1 MKQNNFLKFFT
12 VVFLFVGAVTI
23 SAQTVKG
30 KVTDS
35 SGEALSF
42 MNVVEKGTTNGTST
56 DENGEFSLNVQKL
69 PITIS
74 VSSLGFKTVEKYI
87 SDTSYV
93 TIVLEED
100 NLSLDEVVLVGSR
113 NKNRTVANT
122 PVPVDV
128 IDVTEL
134 ISSGPQVSVNDILNY
149 VAPSF
154 TSTSQTVS
162 DGTDHI
168 DPAALRGLGPD
179 QVLVLVNGKRRH
191 STSLVNVNSTVG
203 RGSVGTDM
211 NAIPAFSIKR
221 IEILK
226 DGAAAQY
233 GSDAIAGVINIVLK
247 NSEGLEFQVNQG
259 SNWGDQTNNQSG
271 GIDGESFQFDVNY
284 GIPLDDKGSF
294 INFTGSMST
303 RAPSY
308 RAGAEGF
315 TGQIFDASNSIEWVG
330 LNSGYGSDITQYS
343 LAQIQTFAQGVT
355 YFDFARKIAINNAT
369 SIQDLIGINN
379 GSSSVA
385 GPLSQL
391 KFNNGNII
399 GIEPLNT
406 TDLEL
411 VTRGLTKQDFSM
423 RVGQSRLRNGKFM
436 ANMEL
441 QLNDDFS
448 FYAFG
453 GISHRRGNA
462 AGFYRRPAQSRAFTG
477 LYPAGMLPEINSIV
491 NDESISVGIKGKQGD
506 WDIDFSNTY
515 GKNSFDFNIG
525 NSSNA
530 SLQQASPLE
539 VYAGGFSFAQNTTN
553 LDLTK
558 FYDDVMSGLN
568 VAIGSEYRM
577 EAYDIFAGQE
587 ESWATYDINGDIWDG
602 NADTQVVDF
611 FGRSRAG
618 GIQVFPGF
626 RPANERNAT
635 RNSYAFYGDL
645 ELDVNKNLFLSGAVR
660 YENYSDFGSTFNW
673 KLAGIVKLSDNVNL
687 RAAASTGFRA
697 PSLAQLNFNTIST
710 NFISEVPYEV
720 GTFSNDSQI
729 AGALGIPQLKQ
740 EESFSA
746 SFGVTAKIPD
756 ANLSLTVDG
765 FFTGIDDRVVLT
777 GNFDI
782 PDGIVTAAESA
793 RFFSNAIDTETKGF
807 DVVISHKASISDL
820 TFSSDLAVTYAF
832 TQRVDE
838 INASPELVDQ
848 IGTYFGERESYFL
861 EKATPRIKANL
872 GHMLQG
878 NKWNFFLRNSFF
890 GSVINPDTTLS
901 QTINDTAVP
910 IHPEFGGKV
919 LTDMSFGYDVSENMT
934 LTIGSSN
941 IFNVFPDASPANLT
955 SGNNFIYPR
964 VTSQFGINGRTVFA
978 RLKFKL

>member
-12 VVFLFVGAVTI
+12 VVFLFVGAITLN
-23 SAQTVKG
+23 AQTIKG
-30 KVTDS
+30 KVTDT

-42 MNVVEKGTTNGTST
+42 MNVVEKGTTNGTTT
-56 DENGEFSLNVQKL
+56 DENGEFSLNVEKM
-69 PITIS
+69 PTTIS
-74 VSSLGFKTVEKYI
+74 VSSLGFKTVEKSI
-87 SDTSYV
+87 VDASYV
-93 TIVLEED
+93 TIILED
-100 NLSLDEVVLVGSR
+100 NNLALDEVVLVGSR

-128 IDVTEL
+128 IDVAEL
-134 ISSGPQVSVNDILNY
+134 LSAGPQVSVNDILNY

-191 STSLVNVNSTVG
+191 TTSLVNVNSTVG

-211 NAIPAFSIKR
+211 NTIPAFSIKR

-271 GIDGESFQFDVNY
+271 GMDGESFQFDVNY
-284 GIPLDDKGSF
+284 GIPLDDNGGF
-294 INFTGSMST
+294 INFTGSLST

-315 TGQIFDASNSIEWVG
+315 TGQIFDASNSVEWIG
-330 LNSGYGSDITQYS
+330 LNSGAGSDITQYS
-343 LAQIQTFAQGVT
+343 LSQIQTFAQGVT
-355 YFDFARKIAINNAT
+355 YFPFSLKNQINGANSIDELRGLLNFNT
-369 SIQDLIGINN
+369 SED
-379 GSSSVA
+379 
-385 GPLSQL
+385 
-391 KFNNGNII
+391 
-399 GIEPLNT
+399 
-406 TDLEL
+406 EL
-411 VTRGLTKQDFSM
+411 ATRGLTRQDFSM

-436 ANMEL
+436 ANMEFKIS
-441 QLNDDFS
+441 DDFS

-453 GISHRRGNA
+453 GISHRKGNA

-491 NDESISVGIKGKQGD
+491 NDESIAVGIKGKQGD

-539 VYAGGFSFAQNTTN
+539 VYAGGFSFTQNTTN

-568 VAIGSEYRM
+568 VAVGSEYRM
-577 EAYDIFAGQE
+577 EAYDITAGQE
-587 ESWATYDINGDIWDG
+587 ESWATYDVNGEIWNGD
-602 NADTQVVDF
+602 AATQVTDF
-611 FGRSRAG
+611 FGRSRPG

-673 KLAGIVKLSDNVNL
+673 KLAGIVRLSDNVNL

-710 NFISEVPYEV
+710 NFISGVPYEV

-746 SFGVTAKIPD
+746 SFGFTAKIPD

-777 GNFDI
+777 GNFNI
-782 PDGIVTAAESA
+782 PDGIVTGAESA
-793 RFFSNAIDTETKGF
+793 RFFANAIDTETKGF
-807 DVVISHKASISDL
+807 DIVVSHKGAISDL
-820 TFSSDLAVTYAF
+820 SFSSDLALTFAY
-832 TQRVDE
+832 TQRVDD
-838 INASPELVDQ
+838 INSSSVLASQ
-848 IGTYFGERESYFL
+848 AGTYFGERESYFL
-861 EKATPRIKANL
+861 ETATPRFKANL

-878 NKWNFFLRNSFF
+878 DKWRLFVRNSFF
-890 GSVINPDTTLS
+890 GAVTNPDVTQEPSLNGTGA
-901 QTINDTAVP
+901 NYHP
-910 IHPEFGGKV
+910 IFGDKV
-919 LTDMSFGYDVSENMT
+919 LTDMSFGYDVSQNMT

-941 IFNVFPDASPANLT
+941 IFNVFPDASPSNLT

>member
-1 MKQNNFLKFFT
+1 MQLLSINNTYMKQNNFLKFFT
-12 VVFLFVGAVTI
+12 VVFLFVGAITLN
-23 SAQTVKG
+23 AQTIKG
-30 KVTDS
+30 KVTDT

-42 MNVVEKGTTNGTST
+42 MNVVEKGTTNGTTT
-56 DENGEFSLNVQKL
+56 DENGEFSLNVEKM
-69 PITIS
+69 PTTIS
-74 VSSLGFKTVEKYI
+74 VSSLGFKTVEKSIVDASYI
-87 SDTSYV
+87 
-93 TIVLEED
+93 TIILED
-100 NLSLDEVVLVGSR
+100 NNLALDEVVLVGSR

-128 IDVTEL
+128 IDVAEL
-134 ISSGPQVSVNDILNY
+134 LSAGPQVSVNDILNY

-191 STSLVNVNSTVG
+191 TTSLVNVNSTVG

-211 NAIPAFSIKR
+211 NTIPAFSIKR

-271 GIDGESFQFDVNY
+271 GMDGESFQFDVNY
-284 GIPLDDKGSF
+284 GIPLDDNGGF
-294 INFTGSMST
+294 INFTGSLST

-315 TGQIFDASNSIEWVG
+315 TGQIFDASNSVEWIG
-330 LNSGYGSDITQYS
+330 LNSGAGSDITQYS
-343 LAQIQTFAQGVT
+343 LSQIQTFAQGVT
-355 YFDFARKIAINNAT
+355 YFPFSLKNQINGANSIDELRGLLNFNT
-369 SIQDLIGINN
+369 SED
-379 GSSSVA
+379 
-385 GPLSQL
+385 
-391 KFNNGNII
+391 
-399 GIEPLNT
+399 
-406 TDLEL
+406 EL
-411 VTRGLTKQDFSM
+411 ATRGLTRQDFSM

-436 ANMEL
+436 ANMEFKIS
-441 QLNDDFS
+441 DDFS

-453 GISHRRGNA
+453 GISHRKGNA

-491 NDESISVGIKGKQGD
+491 NDESIAVGIKGKQGD

-539 VYAGGFSFAQNTTN
+539 VYAGGFSFTQNTTN

-568 VAIGSEYRM
+568 VAVGSEYRM
-577 EAYDIFAGQE
+577 EAYDITAGQE
-587 ESWATYDINGDIWDG
+587 ESWATYDVNGEIWNGD
-602 NADTQVVDF
+602 AATQVTDF
-611 FGRSRAG
+611 FGRSRPG

-673 KLAGIVKLSDNVNL
+673 KLAGIVKVSDNVNI

-710 NFISEVPYEV
+710 NFISGVPYEV

-746 SFGVTAKIPD
+746 SFGFTAKIPD

-777 GNFDI
+777 GNFNI
-782 PDGIVTAAESA
+782 PDGIVTGAESA
-793 RFFSNAIDTETKGF
+793 RFFANAIDTETKGF
-807 DVVISHKASISDL
+807 DIVVSHKGAISDL
-820 TFSSDLAVTYAF
+820 SFSSDLAVTFAY
-832 TQRVDE
+832 TQRVDD
-838 INASPELVDQ
+838 INSSSVLASQ
-848 IGTYFGERESYFL
+848 AGTYFGERESYFL
-861 EKATPRIKANL
+861 ETATPRFKANL

-878 NKWNFFLRNSFF
+878 DKWRLFVRNSFF
-890 GSVINPDTTLS
+890 GAVTNPDVTQEPSLNGTGA
-901 QTINDTAVP
+901 NYHP
-910 IHPEFGGKV
+910 IFGDKV

-941 IFNVFPDASPANLT
+941 IFNVFPDASPSNLT

>member
-12 VVFLFVGAVTI
+12 VVFLLFGAVTI

-42 MNVVEKGTTNGTST
+42 INVLEKGTTNGTTT

-69 PITIS
+69 PTTIS
-74 VSSLGFKTVEKYI
+74 VSSLGFKTVDKNI

-113 NKNRTVANT
+113 NKNRTVVNT

-247 NSEGLEFQVNQG
+247 NSDGLEFQVNQG

-271 GIDGESFQFDVNY
+271 GMDGESFQFDVNY

-303 RAPSY
+303 RAPSF

-315 TGQIFDASNSIEWVG
+315 TGQIFDGSNSVEWVG
-330 LNSGYGSDITQYS
+330 LNTGYGSDITQYS
-343 LAQIQTFAQGVT
+343 LAQIQTAAQGVT
-355 YFDFARKIAINNAT
+355 HFPFSLKNQINAAT
-369 SIQDLIGINN
+369 SIDDLRGLLN
-379 GSSSVA
+379 
-385 GPLSQL
+385 
-391 KFNNGNII
+391 FN
-399 GIEPLNT
+399 T
-406 TDLEL
+406 SDDEL
-411 VTRGLTKQDFSM
+411 VTRGLTRQDFSM

-602 NADTQVVDF
+602 SADTQVVDF

-673 KLAGIVKLSDNVNL
+673 KLAGIVRLSDNVNL

-710 NFISEVPYEV
+710 NFISGVPYEV

-777 GNFDI
+777 GNFGI

-861 EKATPRIKANL
+861 EKATPRLKANL

-878 NKWNFFLRNSFF
+878 DKWNIFLRNSFF
-890 GSVINPDTTLS
+890 GAVTNPDTTPGA
-901 QTINDTAVP
+901 TINAARV
-910 IHPEFGGKV
+910 HPEFGAKV
-919 LTDMSFGYDVSENMT
+919 LTDMSFGYDVSENLT
-934 LTIGSSN
+934 LTVGSSN
-941 IFNVFPDASPANLT
+941 IFNVFPDASPSNLT

>member
-1 MKQNNFLKFFT
+1 MRLLSINNTYMKQNNFLKFFT

-69 PITIS
+69 PTTIS
-74 VSSLGFKTVEKYI
+74 VSSLGFKTVEKNI

-271 GIDGESFQFDVNY
+271 GMDGENFQFDVNY
-284 GIPLDDKGSF
+284 GIPLDDNGGF
-294 INFTGSMST
+294 INFTGSLST

-315 TGQIFDASNSIEWVG
+315 TGQIFDGSNSVEWIG
-330 LNSGYGSDITQYS
+330 LNSGAGSDITQYS
-343 LAQIQTFAQGVT
+343 LSQVQTFAQGVT
-355 YFDFARKIAINNAT
+355 YFPFSLKNQINGANSIDELRGLLNFNT
-369 SIQDLIGINN
+369 SED
-379 GSSSVA
+379 
-385 GPLSQL
+385 
-391 KFNNGNII
+391 
-399 GIEPLNT
+399 
-406 TDLEL
+406 EL
-411 VTRGLTKQDFSM
+411 ATRGLTRQDFSM

-436 ANMEL
+436 ANMEF
-441 QLNDDFS
+441 QINDDFS

-491 NDESISVGIKGKQGD
+491 NDESIAVGIKGKQGD

-539 VYAGGFSFAQNTTN
+539 VYAGGFSFTQNTTN

-568 VAIGSEYRM
+568 VAVGSEYRM
-577 EAYDIFAGQE
+577 EAYDITAGQE
-587 ESWATYDINGDIWDG
+587 ESWATYDVNGEIWNGD
-602 NADTQVVDF
+602 AATQVTDF
-611 FGRSRAG
+611 FGRSRPG

-673 KLAGIVKLSDNVNL
+673 KLAGIVRLSDNVNL

-710 NFISEVPYEV
+710 NFISGVPYEV

-746 SFGVTAKIPD
+746 SFGFTAKIPD

-777 GNFDI
+777 GNFNI
-782 PDGIVTAAESA
+782 PDGIVTGAESA
-793 RFFSNAIDTETKGF
+793 RFFANAIDTETKGF
-807 DVVISHKASISDL
+807 DIVVSHKGAISDL
-820 TFSSDLAVTYAF
+820 SFSSDLALTFAY
-832 TQRVDE
+832 TQRVDD
-838 INASPELVDQ
+838 INSSSVLASQ
-848 IGTYFGERESYFL
+848 AGTYFGERESYFL
-861 EKATPRIKANL
+861 ETATPRFKANL

-878 NKWNFFLRNSFF
+878 DKWRLFVRNSFF
-890 GSVINPDTTLS
+890 GAVTNPDVTQEPSLNGS
-901 QTINDTAVP
+901 GANYHP
-910 IHPEFGGKV
+910 IFGDKV

-941 IFNVFPDASPANLT
+941 IFNVFPDASPSNLT